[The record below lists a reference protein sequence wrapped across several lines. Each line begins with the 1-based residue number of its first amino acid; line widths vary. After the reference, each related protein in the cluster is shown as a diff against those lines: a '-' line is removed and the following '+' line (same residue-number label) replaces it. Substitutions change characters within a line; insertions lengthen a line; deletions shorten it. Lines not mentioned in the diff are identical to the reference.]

1 MLAGK
6 RLTRVLL
13 TREDECCWW
22 EPSWV
27 QADGAVVFQECS
39 FLQETNLQDLAQLPA
54 GMLMF
59 PYLLIFVRTRLSFLR
74 MGLSNE
80 ANLQLFFQC
89 WKPFA
94 LTPLYF
100 THCLLYPRDYF
111 FLLKTL
117 QFPLLFCVQLLLA

>member
-1 MLAGK
+1 
-6 RLTRVLL
+6 
-13 TREDECCWW
+13 
-22 EPSWV
+22 
-27 QADGAVVFQECS
+27 
-39 FLQETNLQDLAQLPA
+39 
-54 GMLMF
+54 MF

-80 ANLQLFFQC
+80 ANLQLFFQR

-100 THCLLYPRDYF
+100 TYCLLYPWDYF